1 MEDSAFTINELKN
14 IVQKLATENNQLKT
28 RIDSSQINTID
39 VQLMIDDPPSNDVE
53 DDEVEPVLDNKFNGN
68 GACFVK
74 RPVSM
79 YEARQTP
86 REENRPP
93 ITQSLY
99 SMGPSDS
106 NSSNQSLPLVEE
118 VTKRT
123 ELVTRRIQELW
134 FAMQEISK
142 KDAFVPCSERIR
154 VAIAELIAIF
164 PQSLNDDTLKN
175 ILKQLNFNTN
185 LIQTECH
192 SLQLALANDDKANT
206 GLYLQQVRNCA
217 FNLAKA
223 TKSLVTQFQ
232 Q

>member
-1 MEDSAFTINELKN
+1 M
-14 IVQKLATENNQLKT
+14 ATENNQLKT
-28 RIDSSQINTID
+28 RIDSSQLNSLD
-39 VQLMIDDPPSNDVE
+39 VQLMIDDPVNDVE
-53 DDEVEPVLDNKFNGN
+53 DDEVEPVLDKFNGS
-68 GACFVK
+68 GAFVK

-86 REENRPP
+86 RDDNRPP

-106 NSSNQSLPLVEE
+106 SSSNQTLPLVEE

-185 LIQTECH
+185 LIQTECN

-223 TKSLVTQFQ
+223 TKSLVTKFQ